1 NQLAHLT
8 CAVSLARNRSHKQNM
23 SEQTQAK
30 VAQPAASLP
39 ASVDAPPPK
48 ENPWLKNVIASAE
61 PGPSVLKKD
70 STEQLAEQQQQQQP
84 GKKRLAFADDKLA
97 SGGAGDGGPAPVAA
111 VADASED
118 WPSLGQPATTAGKE
132 AQQQQQHQVVVAA
145 VPKSSGPV
153 SWERM
158 TLEFGDSG
166 EGGAGNRRQ
175 QQQQQQRSRSLQS
188 ANRRGGHQAQH
199 HHLQNLPQQQ
209 QQNQFKQRS
218 RTPPAGS
225 SSRRIG
231 GGGGFS
237 GGNGGA
243 NRPRPFKRFARTGR
257 GRFEQQHQSR
267 MQHQQDVAR
276 YEGMALIY
284 SGGGHGVS
292 QLQDQLLPMGEM
304 VDPVTGARSVVVNG
318 LYYYPENFD
327 SDAVC
332 DVVFDQ
338 IRRQIEFYFSDDNLN
353 HDLFLRS
360 IMDKEGF
367 VCLQTLAGFNRVNYL
382 CNGNPEDVLAALE
395 KSDQLELSADRTR
408 VRRRVNPTLWPIDL
422 DTYEGGTAGL
432 KDRSFYQEDA
442 SHLLNI
448 DAPEFVPRTG
458 GQPGDRWHEV
468 FRRPRTSRN
477 SSNSASDSPAAAG
490 AAPTPAP
497 ATTGAPP
504 ASGPPPDDDELDFEF
519 SAERGKSAS
528 AASAASTGAGAG
540 APSSSGGAHHHGGS
554 RRARVR
560 AISTTEDDLTESDI
574 NRLIV
579 VAPSGMSLRTLAKHP
594 GGDRP
599 HHSAVHRPG
608 RMTQELARQISDGL
622 TEYEAA
628 IWKQQE

>member
-1 NQLAHLT
+1 
-8 CAVSLARNRSHKQNM
+8 
-23 SEQTQAK
+23 
-30 VAQPAASLP
+30 
-39 ASVDAPPPK
+39 
-48 ENPWLKNVIASAE
+48 
-61 PGPSVLKKD
+61 
-70 STEQLAEQQQQQQP
+70 
-84 GKKRLAFADDKLA
+84 
-97 SGGAGDGGPAPVAA
+97 
-111 VADASED
+111 
-118 WPSLGQPATTAGKE
+118 
-132 AQQQQQHQVVVAA
+132 
-145 VPKSSGPV
+145 
-153 SWERM
+153 
-158 TLEFGDSG
+158 
-166 EGGAGNRRQ
+166 
-175 QQQQQQRSRSLQS
+175 
-188 ANRRGGHQAQH
+188 
-199 HHLQNLPQQQ
+199 
-209 QQNQFKQRS
+209 
-218 RTPPAGS
+218 
-225 SSRRIG
+225 
-231 GGGGFS
+231 
-237 GGNGGA
+237 
-243 NRPRPFKRFARTGR
+243 
-257 GRFEQQHQSR
+257 
-267 MQHQQDVAR
+267 
-276 YEGMALIY
+276 MALIY

-304 VDPVTGARSVVVNG
+304 VDPVTGARSVV
-318 LYYYPENFD
+318 NFD

-367 VCLQTLAGFNRVNYL
+367 VCLQTLAGLSTESTTCATEIRRM
-382 CNGNPEDVLAALE
+382 CS

-422 DTYEGGTAGL
+422 DTYEGGHGRTQRSQLLPRGRQSPFEYRRSGVRAQNRRSAWRTRQAQRQAMQMMYLLLLIIIPVVTAGTRCFEGPGPRATAPTPPATPR
-432 KDRSFYQEDA
+432 RS
-442 SHLLNI
+442 
-448 DAPEFVPRTG
+448 
-458 GQPGDRWHEV
+458 W
-468 FRRPRTSRN
+468 SR
-477 SSNSASDSPAAAG
+477 
-490 AAPTPAP
+490 PTPAP

-628 IWKQQE
+628 IWKQQEEQQEDSEHGFNFVDYNHYHRRCLRDRELQGPGQSQEMNTLYRFWSFFLRDNFNWKMYNEFKKLATEDADNGHRYGLECLLPFLQLRLEAPLPSGHLYVVEKFLALFFAYSPSDPASCGIIVTGACGFALTKYHQNPAAPLPIREFHSSPHGFYVRKRSGNSGKLQPDQQRVGGPAAVRRASLEFQLVLE